1 LLIPQL
7 VQVKQIQD
15 SHKDFQI
22 SVKTFPLTYTHFEEW
37 MSLQPIL
44 KTLSFEFSVQI
55 HSELTMTPINALQ
68 YIMGTSVHASSF
80 FFRTLLQYLQN
91 TFFSLLLLFTSCFG
105 TGS

>member
-1 LLIPQL
+1 
-7 VQVKQIQD
+7 
-15 SHKDFQI
+15 
-22 SVKTFPLTYTHFEEW
+22 

-105 TGS
+105 TGSWTSLWSNKVVTKNVQQKIF